1 MPAAGLASEIASFL
15 DAHIDS
21 IPQME
26 ILMLLHAGKAQG
38 WTADTIAAR
47 IYHPLSGVL
56 PLLRGLQAHGLV
68 TLEGPA
74 DAPLFRY
81 HDRPEARAL
90 MDSVVAAYRTQ
101 LIEVTRFVHAKASR
115 SVLEF
120 ARAFDLKKDRS

>member
-1 MPAAGLASEIASFL
+1 MPQPGLASEITDFL

-26 ILMLLHAGKAQG
+26 ILMLLHDGRDRG
-38 WTADTIAAR
+38 WPVDVIASR
-47 IYHPLSGVL
+47 IYQPISAVL

-68 TLEGPA
+68 TVDGA
-74 DAPLFRY
+74 GDAVLYRY
-81 HDRPEARAL
+81 HDREETRPL
-90 MDSVVAAYRTQ
+90 MAKVVTAYRTQ

-120 ARAFDLKKDRS
+120 ARAFDLKKDRP